1 MTQTTQGENSYIN
14 IKLKKLTWWENES
27 QQSMSKS
34 ATITITVTILY
45 LAHGDITEQKE

>member
-1 MTQTTQGENSYIN
+1 M
-14 IKLKKLTWWENES
+14 TWWENES
-27 QQSMSKS
+27 QQCMSKS